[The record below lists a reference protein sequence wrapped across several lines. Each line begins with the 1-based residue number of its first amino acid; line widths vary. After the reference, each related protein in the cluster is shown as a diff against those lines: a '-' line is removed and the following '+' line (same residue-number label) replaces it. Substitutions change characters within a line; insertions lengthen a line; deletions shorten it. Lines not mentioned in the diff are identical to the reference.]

1 MATRRPEDEAF
12 GRRIRETREALGV
25 TRQELAERTGLSQ
38 YKIQRL
44 ELGYQTPTYEDV
56 SRIARA
62 LNVDASVLTGES
74 APDDEPKNID
84 DIVNEI
90 LARPLSAVLRWKRV
104 PLVEK
109 VVPGEGLFAV
119 ENVIDYVNLPEYR
132 EADFAVEVPEEDAA
146 VMGPALKKGDILIC
160 RQSAPVDGEL
170 VVLYPSE
177 FTQNALVRYLV
188 RHGKGWALRTMN
200 PFIEDVPVNPDE
212 VVAGT
217 VVYIISRAGA
227 YRNFFVPASAKDL
240 YDLGISREDLSDP
253 TVREVI
259 RLVGRAKKRLSDE
272 DKDTMLAVM
281 EGWLRALEQKK
292 AKKGGE

>member
-1 MATRRPEDEAF
+1 MARKAEDEAF
-12 GRRIRETREALGV
+12 GRRLRETREALGI
-25 TRQELAERTGLSQ
+25 TRQELAEKTGLSA

-44 ELGYQTPTYEDV
+44 ELGYQTATYEDV
-56 SRIARA
+56 NRIARA
-62 LNVDASVLTGES
+62 LNIEPSVLTGEGT
-74 APDDEPKNID
+74 PDSEPRNID
-84 DIVNEI
+84 DIVNHI

-109 VVPGEGLFAV
+109 VVRGEELFAM
-119 ENVIDYVNLPEYR
+119 ENVVDYVNLPEYR

-160 RQSAPVDGEL
+160 RQSPPVDGEL

-177 FTQNALVRYLV
+177 ATQNALVRYLV

-200 PFIEDVPVNPDE
+200 PFVEDMPVDPEE

-217 VVYIISRAGA
+217 VVYVISRAGT
-227 YRNFFVPASAKDL
+227 YNNLFVSAGDL
-240 YDLGISREDLSDP
+240 NDLGITKEDLGDP
-253 TVREVI
+253 TVREAI
-259 RLVGRAKKRLSDE
+259 RLVGRAKNRLSDE
-272 DKDTMLAVM
+272 DKENMLALM